1 MKPKEAWTMLGI
13 SRRHFYYN
21 VDPELPRVYL
31 GSAIRYD
38 VRDLEALIAR
48 RTVVLTRVPK
58 GRK

>member
-1 MKPKEAWTMLGI
+1 MLGI